1 MAHDDQ
7 NGSFEH
13 KVGPPASYCPN
24 KNSRKLGFIRHHFE
38 KISVSTLWTFFQVQR
53 PAANAANTFSGAR
66 KKWRCVST
74 ALTLLQVHCPDSA
87 PSLRG
92 LNTKAP
98 LSPSIRRT
106 FCPQITLLRRQV
118 YGELNLVRKGIFG
131 CNLHFFLP
139 SDVPS
144 LSPLLLNIIALG
156 IKLSMEK
163 AVSFKWPQYFVHTF
177 NFCQTLLYSKMLIKD
192 FFENMTHWYH
202 IFHLYSISVFN
213 FNFFYFIC
221 HLHTCSLVIQQTQR
235 LKLTIQNSRKAGQR
249 PMPTSKVVWKNTW
262 RQILSE
268 NYFRQI
274 LSGNYHL
281 WIGRARIIFGP
292 ISSKLKF
299 QPTAAT
305 AEAAV
310 TKKSKVEPNC
320 N

>member
-106 FCPQITLLRRQV
+106 FCPQIALLRQSYV
-118 YGELNLVRKGIFG
+118 ELNLVSGYIFYF
-131 CNLHFFLP
+131 NATFPLLP
-139 SDVPS
+139 SIRCTFFQYP
-144 LSPLLLNIIALG
+144 PTIIIALDINNG
-156 IKLSMEK
+156 
-163 AVSFKWPQYFVHTF
+163 FTF
-177 NFCQTLLYSKMLIKD
+177 Q
-192 FFENMTHWYH
+192 
-202 IFHLYSISVFN
+202 
-213 FNFFYFIC
+213 
-221 HLHTCSLVIQQTQR
+221 
-235 LKLTIQNSRKAGQR
+235 
-249 PMPTSKVVWKNTW
+249 
-262 RQILSE
+262 
-268 NYFRQI
+268 
-274 LSGNYHL
+274 
-281 WIGRARIIFGP
+281 
-292 ISSKLKF
+292 
-299 QPTAAT
+299 
-305 AEAAV
+305 
-310 TKKSKVEPNC
+310 
-320 N
+320 

>member
-106 FCPQITLLRRQV
+106 FCPQITLLRQV
-118 YGELNLVRKGIFG
+118 YVESKGIFG
-131 CNLHFFLP
+131 CNIK
-139 SDVPS
+139 
-144 LSPLLLNIIALG
+144 SPLLPSIRRTFFKPSPTCCALQVTSILCTHFQFLPDTG
-156 IKLSMEK
+156 LFQDAYKRFLS
-163 AVSFKWPQYFVHTF
+163 T
-177 NFCQTLLYSKMLIKD
+177 
-192 FFENMTHWYH
+192 
-202 IFHLYSISVFN
+202 
-213 FNFFYFIC
+213 
-221 HLHTCSLVIQQTQR
+221 
-235 LKLTIQNSRKAGQR
+235 
-249 PMPTSKVVWKNTW
+249 
-262 RQILSE
+262 
-268 NYFRQI
+268 
-274 LSGNYHL
+274 
-281 WIGRARIIFGP
+281 
-292 ISSKLKF
+292 
-299 QPTAAT
+299 
-305 AEAAV
+305 
-310 TKKSKVEPNC
+310 
-320 N
+320 